1 MHEVRLTVA
10 SPRAVALS
18 VGAVGVRTE
27 SRPYQGDYEFTPN
40 GETQIIEIAG
50 KQAAQDI
57 IINPIPSN
65 YGLIAW
71 NGAVLS
77 VS

>member
-10 SPRAVALS
+10 SPRAVTLT
-18 VGAVGVRTE
+18 VQPVGVRTE
-27 SRPYQGDYEFTPN
+27 ARPYEGVYEFTPT
-40 GETQIIEIAG
+40 GDTQVIEIAG
-50 KQAAQDI
+50 KQAAHDI

-71 NGAVLS
+71 NGAVLT